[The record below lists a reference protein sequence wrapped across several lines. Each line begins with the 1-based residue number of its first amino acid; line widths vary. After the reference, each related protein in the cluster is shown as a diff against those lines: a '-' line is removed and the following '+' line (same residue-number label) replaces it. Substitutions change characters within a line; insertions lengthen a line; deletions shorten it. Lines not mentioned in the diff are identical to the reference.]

1 MFPKKKKKK
10 SKSRSTSGGKKMV
23 KKISSTAKIRLR
35 NSMIASPSKVPGN
48 KILIAQNQV
57 KSEKK
62 LLDDYEKSQKIIK
75 MLPGQN
81 KSKSGNSE

>member
-1 MFPKKKKKK
+1 
-10 SKSRSTSGGKKMV
+10 
-23 KKISSTAKIRLR
+23 
-35 NSMIASPSKVPGN
+35 MIASPSKVPGN